1 MGRKSLENFCNKLFA
16 NLIEEFIFF
25 IPENIFFTSELD
37 SQNLPAFK
45 SYFQKVIY
53 MDHIKG
59 PLLYNLDRKGPDMI
73 VKSGLLTKN
82 TLGLIENNEQLSS
95 SNFNY
100 ILNNYLDQ
108 VKGLAFISDWMND
121 QDRLIEV
128 AGIDSKAR
136 VNFNLQSELFEKHL
150 DELSKTFK
158 TGEIMLENNESVIKD
173 LKLQVPKLIEQ
184 IKNIGETQLVQV
196 AMISEF
202 VQSAQK
208 NVTIKPKEVLS
219 GKKLKPILITE
230 NEAEEFLLATIF
242 GIKLQQ

>member
-1 MGRKSLENFCNKLFA
+1 MGRKSLENFCSKLFA

-25 IPENIFFTSELD
+25 IPETVFFTSELD
-37 SQNLPAFK
+37 SQDLSAFK

-59 PLLYNLDRKGPDMI
+59 PLLYNLDRNGPDMI

-82 TLGLIENNEQLSS
+82 TLGLLEKNEQLSS

-100 ILNNYLDQ
+100 ILNKYSVQ
-108 VKGLAFISDWMND
+108 VNGLAFISDWMND
-121 QDRLIEV
+121 QENLIEV

-136 VNFNLQSELFEKHL
+136 ANFNLQSQLFEEHL
-150 DELSKTFK
+150 VELNKTFK
-158 TGEIMLENNESVIKD
+158 TGEKELENNESVIKD

-184 IKNIGETQLVQV
+184 IKHVGEIQSVQV

-208 NVTIKPKEVLS
+208 NVSIKPKEVLPA
-219 GKKLKPILITE
+219 KKLKPLLITE
-230 NEAEEFLLATIF
+230 NEAEEFLLATTF
-242 GIKLQQ
+242 GIRLQQ